1 MRMTKKGLHLSIYAN
16 LSKVSPGH
24 TALGARS
31 LVFSPSARTCSLKR
45 SHHYA
50 LGREHAGMMKSRRL
64 KAAAPAKIL
73 RDRHAPW

>member
-1 MRMTKKGLHLSIYAN
+1 MMKTALPMGIWEIIDKLFQKQ
-16 LSKVSPGH
+16 

-31 LVFSPSARTCSLKR
+31 RVFSPPARTCFRKR

-50 LGREHAGMMKSRRL
+50 CGREHAGRMKSRRL
-64 KAAAPAKIL
+64 KAAAPTKIL

>member
-1 MRMTKKGLHLSIYAN
+1 MMKKALPMDICEIIDKLCQ
-16 LSKVSPGH
+16 KQ

-31 LVFSPSARTCSLKR
+31 RVFSPPARTCFRKR

-50 LGREHAGMMKSRRL
+50 CGREHAL
-64 KAAAPAKIL
+64 ETKIL

>member
-1 MRMTKKGLHLSIYAN
+1 MRIVNNDLFLSNCADFA
-16 LSKVSPGH
+16 KVPPGQ

-50 LGREHAGMMKSRRL
+50 LGREHAGTMKNRRL